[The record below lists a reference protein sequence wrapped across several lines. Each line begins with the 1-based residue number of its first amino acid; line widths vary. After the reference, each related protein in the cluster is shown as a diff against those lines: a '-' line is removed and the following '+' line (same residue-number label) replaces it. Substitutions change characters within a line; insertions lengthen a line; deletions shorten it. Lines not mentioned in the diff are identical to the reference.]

1 MPSSENNDGTVFSL
15 KPKEPL
21 LVKRDTKIRDA
32 AQLMGQMKSDCVL
45 VVDDKDGELMGI
57 VTAKDLAF
65 KVVGSHSKNHRHGE
79 HSIDDPISEI
89 MTSNPMCARTKT
101 KARDALNLMVNRK
114 FRHLPIVD
122 DENGIVG
129 VLDITKCY
137 EVSMIK
143 MEEMYSES
151 IKLYEAM
158 GTVEGELKGYNKMN
172 IKQPAYIIRYFE
184 SLRKLLSGPM
194 LSQVLDDERTSPI
207 YCKTTTTVTDAA
219 IMMKK
224 NKTTAVLVR
233 NNDESVVGILTSKDV
248 VSRVI
253 GNGINSNECLVERV
267 MTGNPSSSSKDT
279 SVSKALRQMFEGKYL
294 NLPVVDESGEI
305 VGIVDVI
312 RLTHFTLNQIQ
323 TMESINDDNEDSEKG
338 AGGSFWLDEKNG
350 YSEDEDISMDE
361 IAQFDIGGMP
371 SDQYT
376 ISSTRSTLTSNHGHG
391 PKKMKSMVSMI
402 PIDYNEKCFIKFR
415 LSGSRVHRL
424 SYRPSDGLTGLI
436 ESIWNEL
443 NTSERDDLDVNDVN
457 GVELSYHDD
466 DGDMIIIGTEPEWKD
481 CVEFMAC
488 RGKSSIEV
496 IVHDGDISSLGK
508 RGNIGRGESNNKLL
522 PISLLVLASAIIIGV
537 TFTRL
542 KR

>member
-1 MPSSENNDGTVFSL
+1 MPS
-15 KPKEPL
+15 
-21 LVKRDTKIRDA
+21 
-32 AQLMGQMKSDCVL
+32 
-45 VVDDKDGELMGI
+45 
-57 VTAKDLAF
+57 
-65 KVVGSHSKNHRHGE
+65 
-79 HSIDDPISEI
+79 
-89 MTSNPMCARTKT
+89 
-101 KARDALNLMVNRK
+101 
-114 FRHLPIVD
+114 
-122 DENGIVG
+122 
-129 VLDITKCY
+129 Y
-137 EVSMIK
+137 
-143 MEEMYSES
+143 
-151 IKLYEAM
+151 
-158 GTVEGELKGYNKMN
+158 
-172 IKQPAYIIRYFE
+172 
-184 SLRKLLSGPM
+184 
-194 LSQVLDDERTSPI
+194 
-207 YCKTTTTVTDAA
+207 
-219 IMMKK
+219 
-224 NKTTAVLVR
+224 
-233 NNDESVVGILTSKDV
+233 
-248 VSRVI
+248 
-253 GNGINSNECLVERV
+253 
-267 MTGNPSSSSKDT
+267 
-279 SVSKALRQMFEGKYL
+279 
-294 NLPVVDESGEI
+294 
-305 VGIVDVI
+305 
-312 RLTHFTLNQIQ
+312 
-323 TMESINDDNEDSEKG
+323 
-338 AGGSFWLDEKNG
+338 
-350 YSEDEDISMDE
+350 
-361 IAQFDIGGMP
+361 
-371 SDQYT
+371 QYT